1 MSAGD
6 WKAMFKA
13 IQEGD
18 FELVNYYL
26 RVDIDPN
33 YQHPEFLAL
42 PLSESIRYNH
52 LDIAELLLKH
62 GADPNIVEMESGITT
77 MQLAQNMNH
86 QQSIELIGK
95 FITKG

>member
-33 YQHPEFLAL
+33 FQHPEFMAL
-42 PLSESIRYNH
+42 PLSESIRYDH
-52 LDIAELLLKH
+52 VDIVELLLKH
-62 GADPNIVEMESGITT
+62 GADPTIVEMESGITSL
-77 MQLAQNMNH
+77 QLAQKMNH
-86 QQSIELIGK
+86 QKSIALIRK
-95 FITKG
+95 FT